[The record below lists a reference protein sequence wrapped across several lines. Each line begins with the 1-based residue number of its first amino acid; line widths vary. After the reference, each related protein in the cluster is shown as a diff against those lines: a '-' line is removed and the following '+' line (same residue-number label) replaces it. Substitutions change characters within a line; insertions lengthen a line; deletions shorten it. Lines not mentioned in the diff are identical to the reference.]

1 MKPVKK
7 YITLAFLLI
16 ALVAMFLPIASF
28 HDNSS
33 QSLDADIA
41 KAEDRVK
48 SASDQLQRW
57 ISGGTK
63 TEEQIQKQTDKV
75 AKEQAKLDAL
85 LEQKASAGS
94 GDSSDSISYSFLP
107 NQLPSVLEID
117 QSVINQYKTYQT
129 NFPAYYACVWAAFG
143 LTVAAAILLI
153 LTGNKPVSK
162 LYTFSII
169 LHLIALILAGYNVVR
184 LAAFPIKL
192 PYGNAELHT
201 VPVLMLL
208 LGLFFSFTIHVSNV
222 HNSKRT
228 MIYVF
233 CSFLSLLAIVPFWI
247 MIVNGTRNSMEIQQG
262 VSLLPSRFVSYN
274 WDVLKTHDFRVWTG
288 FRNSAIIAFGST
300 LLSVYFSAMTAYGF
314 KVYRFKGNKFL
325 YAVVLA
331 IIMIPGQVTG
341 TGFYMFMYQ
350 LHLTNNFIPLIIP
363 SIAAAA
369 TVFFF
374 RQYLEANFQISL
386 VEAGRID
393 GAGEFFIF
401 NRIVLPIM
409 VPAMA
414 TMGIMAVIGSWN
426 NYLTP
431 LMLLSEADLRTLPMM
446 VNDLRGDAYR
456 TEFGSIYLGL
466 TLTALPLLIVYFSF
480 SKYII
485 AGVALGGVKE

>member
-1 MKPVKK
+1 MSNAKK

-33 QSLDADIA
+33 QSLEADIA
-41 KAEDRVK
+41 KAQERVK

-57 ISGGTK
+57 IDGGTK
-63 TEEQIQKQTDKV
+63 TEEQIQKQRDKV
-75 AKEQAKLDAL
+75 DKEQGKLDAL
-85 LEQKASAGS
+85 LEQQAAAANAETSEGL
-94 GDSSDSISYSFLP
+94 SYSLLP
-107 NQLPSVLEID
+107 NQLPEVLEID
-117 QSVINQYKTYQT
+117 QTVINQYKTYQT
-129 NFPAYYACVWAAFG
+129 NMPGYNICVWVAFG
-143 LTVAAAILLI
+143 LTVVAAVLLV

-169 LHLIALILAGYNVVR
+169 SHFLALVLSCYNVLR
-184 LAAFPIKL
+184 LSAFPIKL
-192 PYGNAELHT
+192 PYGNASLHT
-201 VPVLMLL
+201 VTVLMLL
-208 LGLFFSFTIHVSNV
+208 LGLLISFAVHVSSV
-222 HNSKRT
+222 RNSKRT
-228 MIYVF
+228 MIYIF
-233 CSFLSLLAIVPFWI
+233 CSFLSLLAIIPFWI

-300 LLSVYFSAMTAYGF
+300 ILSVYFSAMTAYGF
-314 KVYRFKGNKFL
+314 KVYRFKGNKLL
-325 YAVVLA
+325 YAIVLA

-350 LHLTNNFIPLIIP
+350 LHLTNNFIPLVIP
-363 SIAAAA
+363 SIAAAG

-393 GAGEFFIF
+393 GAGEYFIF

-466 TLTALPLLIVYFSF
+466 TLTALPLMIVYFAF